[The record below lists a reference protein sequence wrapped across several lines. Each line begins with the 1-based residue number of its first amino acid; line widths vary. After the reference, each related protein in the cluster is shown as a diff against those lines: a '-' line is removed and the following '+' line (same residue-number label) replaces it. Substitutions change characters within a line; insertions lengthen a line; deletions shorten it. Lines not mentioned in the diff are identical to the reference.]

1 MASVRGN
8 LNIQFLIELSSEN
21 LFNIVVDCTR
31 TRHAR
36 PDARIRV
43 VRYRVSRMG
52 F

>member
-21 LFNIVVDCTR
+21 LFNIR
-31 TRHAR
+31 GLHAR

-43 VRYRVSRMG
+43 VRYG
-52 F
+52 